1 MKLTRIKQFV
11 KSQNNKQYS
20 WDSNA
25 KAIMLSRAYLLSI
38 GDAKIETPVLKK
50 LAA

>member
-1 MKLTRIKQFV
+1 MKFTRIKQFV

-20 WDSNA
+20 WGSNA
-25 KAIMLSRAYLLSI
+25 KAMMLSRAYLLST
-38 GDAKIETPVLKK
+38 GDAEIETPVVQK

>member
-11 KSQNNKQYS
+11 KSQNNKQYN

-25 KAIMLSRAYLLSI
+25 KAIMLSKAYLLST
-38 GDAKIETPVLKK
+38 GDAEIETPVVQK